1 MFWTLTNG
9 SVLGSSFPLNW
20 TMYLELM
27 PIFRLPNFKSTP
39 EKTKRNETNRKRIHF
54 NKIQMRWS
62 NGSNND
68 EDNGDETESTHMYW
82 HGMECTQ
89 TFAKYHIRVQMNWIS
104 AILMLMLLLSSSSFL
119 LLCVKFCCLKS
130 FPPRWIVQSA
140 DFRLRVLVLDFF
152 FRSLFRFSQLR
163 NSRNTLR
170 PSD

>member
-1 MFWTLTNG
+1 MVQFLAAAFHWTEPCIWNWCPFFGYPISSRRQRKRNG
-9 SVLGSSFPLNW
+9 
-20 TMYLELM
+20 
-27 PIFRLPNFKSTP
+27 
-39 EKTKRNETNRKRIHF
+39 TKRTENEFISIKS
-54 NKIQMRWS
+54 KW
-62 NGSNND
+62 D
-68 EDNGDETESTHMYW
+68 EVTEATTMKTTATKQNPHTCIGM
-82 HGMECTQ
+82 GMECTQ

>member
-1 MFWTLTNG
+1 MVQFLAAAFHWTEPCIWNWCPFFG
-9 SVLGSSFPLNW
+9 YPISS
-20 TMYLELM
+20 
-27 PIFRLPNFKSTP
+27 RRQR
-39 EKTKRNETNRKRIHF
+39 KRNETNRKRIHF

-104 AILMLMLLLSSSSFL
+104 AILMLMLLLSSSFL